1 MLGFLMDLYACRL
14 IDVMLSRDGRKSELT
29 VGGVIAPYGVKNR
42 CMGVEDCTVPVINRR
57 CC

>member
-1 MLGFLMDLYACRL
+1 MDLYACRL